1 MQDADRTVGLS
12 ADVKEIFLIVRESY
26 APVQGWRRRKQS
38 PLFARLEIPDPQA
51 VFARL
56 DWHIRQQM
64 RVRRNSHIQHMP
76 VVGQADDL
84 HGTKIYSAWP
94 PLAADTDGRH
104 KAVPSLR
111 NSLNKNCLV
120 LVLSQCASQHRDRD
134 GEV

>member
-26 APVQGWRRRKQS
+26 APVQGWRRRKQL

-84 HGTKIYSAWP
+84 HGTKFTLP
-94 PLAADTDGRH
+94 GRPLLLILTAGTQRYPRFGTVSI
-104 KAVPSLR
+104 KIVSFSFSPS
-111 NSLNKNCLV
+111 
-120 LVLSQCASQHRDRD
+120 
-134 GEV
+134 